1 MYNKFE
7 ILLVVFMPNI
17 KPILILTSR
26 VKTICTRYDISDY
39 VFASKRPRRVRILSL
54 CQQQEKKISSEIN

>member
-39 VFASKRPRRVRILSL
+39 MYLHLKDPGEFVFCHYVSSKRRKYLL
-54 CQQQEKKISSEIN
+54 K